1 MKKRKA
7 MLLLALTAA
16 VSLMLSACGGGAE
29 APAAKES
36 SGESET
42 SADEERPYYVHDSA
56 EITGKLNI
64 YTTMEE
70 TQQEVL
76 QELWNKYYP
85 DCELE
90 IQADSIGTLA
100 DDAFL
105 HHLEDQRRGCK
116 VCLFVLLFHIT
127 VITTFCYAQ
136 S

>member
-85 DCELE
+85 Y
-90 IQADSIGTLA
+90 
-100 DDAFL
+100 F
-105 HHLEDQRRGCK
+105 
-116 VCLFVLLFHIT
+116 
-127 VITTFCYAQ
+127 
-136 S
+136 